1 MATTSRRNE
10 VHFLLIYELAPD
22 YLARR
27 GEFRNEHLRLAWA
40 AQERGEIVI
49 AGALADP
56 ADQAVLLF
64 TGDSPDA
71 AERFARADPYVVHGL
86 VTQWRVRPW
95 TTVVGKDA
103 ANPVRPE

>member
-1 MATTSRRNE
+1 MATTSREND

-27 GEFRNEHLRLAWA
+27 GEFRNEPLTPAWA
-40 AQERGEIVI
+40 APERGAIVI

-103 ANPVRPE
+103 ANPVRPD